1 MLLDLEKTRN
11 QVETYNISSED
22 QITVTE
28 IAQTVTQEMGLKD
41 VEFKFTGGVDGGR
54 GWKGDVKNM
63 LRDFS
68 RTKALR
74 WKPKLNS
81 QQTITKTVRHLIT
94 GLKPLLILISIFSH
108 AWLPLL
114 PELTNPLFTPNISMI
129 SSSKSLPRY
138 SILKLY
144 IAKWF
149 WEEGIEYLQ
158 TENRGVTDIILKITY
173 PTADPTHPTF
183 SRVQRLGTISEKTPH
198 DP

>member
-1 MLLDLEKTRN
+1 MLLS
-11 QVETYNISSED
+11 ISK
-22 QITVTE
+22 
-28 IAQTVTQEMGLKD
+28 LKSL
-41 VEFKFTGGVDGGR
+41 G
-54 GWKGDVKNM
+54 
-63 LRDFS
+63 
-68 RTKALR
+68 

-81 QQTITKTVRHLIT
+81 QQTITITKTVRHLIT
-94 GLKPLLILISIFSH
+94 ELKPLLILISIFSH

-149 WEEGIEYLQ
+149 WDEGIVYLQ
-158 TENRGVTDIILKITY
+158 TENRGVTDIILYIDYTTCPYSASIT
-173 PTADPTHPTF
+173 DE
-183 SRVQRLGTISEKTPH
+183 RLGTISEKACH